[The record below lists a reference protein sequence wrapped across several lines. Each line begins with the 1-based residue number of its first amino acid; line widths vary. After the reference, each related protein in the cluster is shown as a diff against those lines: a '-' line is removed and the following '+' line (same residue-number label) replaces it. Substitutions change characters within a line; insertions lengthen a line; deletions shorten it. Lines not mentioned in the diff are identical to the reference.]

1 MNKQLPKGKTVTAS
15 QTNLRGQIT
24 TADGADLATF
34 YSRSSGRAKVDYPH
48 SSPAEF
54 AVIADLDLFEYTL
67 RHQNA
72 INYYGE
78 LRENSGC
85 AGVGV
90 SSPARAPVDGG
101 KILRG
106 VYERMQNAF
115 LRLQAQTAEVHRL
128 RRLYGDAKGR
138 LVESE
143 ELRRTRRHYAQCAG
157 QPASEQE
164 GLSSL
169 DMETLAKRSRAEIDL
184 AVRIHERRHSL
195 AVAQT
200 QVEFA
205 RTMHTAA
212 WHDLRM
218 ACLEMKENL
227 RYISKTCFKN
237 IIMSNI
243 LCAQSLLKSSWEDRG
258 HGSSERPDIPNIP
271 DLGRLIEDQFELY
284 QSENH
289 K

>member
-15 QTNLRGQIT
+15 KTNLRGQIT

-34 YSRSSGRAKVDYPH
+34 YGRSSGKVKVDYPH
-48 SSPAEF
+48 STPAEF
-54 AVIADLDLFEYTL
+54 AVITDLDLFEYTL

-72 INYYGE
+72 INYYGDP
-78 LRENSGC
+78 RDDSPS
-85 AGVGV
+85 GVGV
-90 SSPARAPVDGG
+90 SATPRAPVDGG

-128 RRLYGDAKGR
+128 RRSFGDAKGR

-143 ELRRTRRHYAQCAG
+143 QMRRTRRHYEKCAG
-157 QPASEQE
+157 QTVPEQDE
-164 GLSSL
+164 LSAL
-169 DMETLAKRSRAEIDL
+169 DVETLAKRSRPEIDL
-184 AVRIHERRHSL
+184 AVRIQERRHSL
-195 AVAQT
+195 AVAQA
-200 QVEFA
+200 QLEFA

-218 ACLEMKENL
+218 ACLEMTDHL

-237 IIMSNI
+237 LIMSNI
-243 LCAQSLLKSSWEDRG
+243 LCVQSLLTSSWEDRG

-284 QSENH
+284 QAENQ

>member
-1 MNKQLPKGKTVTAS
+1 MKKQLPKGKTVTAS

-24 TADGADLATF
+24 TADGADMATF
-34 YSRSSGRAKVDYPH
+34 YGRSSGRAKVDYPH
-48 SSPAEF
+48 STPAEF
-54 AVIADLDLFEYTL
+54 AIIADLDLFEYTL

-72 INYYGE
+72 INYYGD
-78 LRENSGC
+78 LREDS
-85 AGVGV
+85 ASGVGI
-90 SSPARAPVDGG
+90 SAPARAPVDGG

-106 VYERMQNAF
+106 VYERMQKAF
-115 LRLQAQTAEVHRL
+115 LRLQAQSEEVRRL
-128 RRLYGDAKGR
+128 RRSFGDAKGR

-143 ELRRTRRHYAQCAG
+143 ESHRIRRHYEKCAG
-157 QPASEQE
+157 QDVPKEA
-164 GLSSL
+164 GLATL
-169 DMETLAKRSRAEIDL
+169 DVETLAKRSRAEIDL
-184 AVRIHERRHSL
+184 AIRTHERRHSL

-200 QVEFA
+200 QLEMA

-243 LCAQSLLKSSWEDRG
+243 LCAQSLLTSSWEDRG